1 MESRTD
7 AKSRRTSTGSA
18 CLHTRSL
25 LDGLAELEP
34 RTLAAM
40 HGSTSVGDGAK
51 ALRKLAGRDSPLRT
65 RGAPPGCECSPMRK
79 LVLSL
84 ALTLALVAPA
94 WAQTTWEEVE
104 DKHSPLEVSEMLT
117 SLAFISLRLGS
128 FQAAEHLIAVNEPR
142 LARTGVPEGWDLLRG
157 ELALAPLIEALG
169 RGRFD
174 TVLTQ
179 APRAIQRARKAGR
192 ADRELSLTLIL
203 LQAAR
208 TSGRPKVVQEH
219 LPRALELARANTTS
233 TGRVACFLLET
244 MDAERRFRL
253 KQPSSVELSEAH
265 ELAWSSMRGLVVD
278 QDFLR
283 NSLIEARLLPD
294 AVLFWWQYA
303 LAVDGLES
311 AVAWFEPDLSQL
323 QKTFLCEQPDK
334 SAVEYLREINLQGA
348 VAVMES
354 GLNGLELL
362 GRATPEAGPEVSKQY
377 YLLARQIDGM
387 YDELSALESGLKKN
401 LPLLSEFT
409 FLKGD
414 LAFLK
419 GRVHQLIVRQL
430 VHELEKDQASPEQL
444 SEIERQME
452 MASQAMEHSEN
463 RALKLDLDFDR
474 LATLIATHPE
484 GWLGRAQSLLQVMLP
499 TLESIGY
506 RPGQIRALTLKGKL
520 LAEQNQNSE
529 AITTLEKAVGLVESY
544 IAEVGGGPETAQRVR
559 GDARELYQLLTR
571 LQLESGQAEEAADTY
586 DRYRQLNSASQF
598 GLQDLTPRSQDTQV
612 LVLRATEAQTQFQ
625 AAEAARL
632 NYSSAGISRLADTK
646 QDYYRVLQEIQDQ
659 DQAYGRLQVRPKTF
673 SKVQKSLP
681 EGTVLV
687 QLFPSES
694 HLYLF
699 VATRDAL
706 KVRRVDVRGDELTDL
721 IHQFRQQV
729 SAFSRTAD
737 GKTPFKLEDDPALA
751 TCLKTLSAYFI
762 APLAEDLKGKK
773 VVAFVPTG
781 VLSYFP
787 FQALQYGQGYLVQSM
802 EVVTLVKASDL
813 DQLHQAPGESGGSLL
828 ALGDPDGT
836 LKAARQE
843 VVSLHELFP
852 EGNAWVG
859 QEATTERL
867 KSLGPGISY
876 VHLAT
881 HGILNTRDPL
891 QSYLLVAA
899 TGSHSNRLTVNEIAG
914 LDLEGV
920 QVVTLSACS
929 TALAERSPGVGTE
942 LTSLADA
949 FSYAGSPTLVAS
961 LWKVADQ
968 PTRELMVAFYQ
979 GLKTGLGR
987 GQALRQAQVSLLE
1000 QPRYAHPFYWAP
1012 FTLMGDWR

>member
-1 MESRTD
+1 
-7 AKSRRTSTGSA
+7 
-18 CLHTRSL
+18 
-25 LDGLAELEP
+25 
-34 RTLAAM
+34 
-40 HGSTSVGDGAK
+40 
-51 ALRKLAGRDSPLRT
+51 
-65 RGAPPGCECSPMRK
+65 MRK
-79 LVLSL
+79 VFLYLS
-84 ALTLALVAPA
+84 LTLALLAPVR
-94 WAQTTWEEVE
+94 AQASWDEMEAR
-104 DKHSPLEVSEMLT
+104 HSPLEVSEMLT

-128 FQAAEHLIAVNEPR
+128 FQAAEQLIAVNEKR

-174 TVLTQ
+174 TVLLN
-179 APRAIQRARKAGR
+179 APRSIQRARKAGQ

-208 TSGRPKVVQEH
+208 TSGRPRVLQEY
-219 LPRALELARANTTS
+219 LPRALELARASTTA
-233 TGRVACFLLET
+233 TGRIALFLIET

-253 KQPSSVELSEAH
+253 KLPTSAELNAAH
-265 ELAWSSMRGLVVD
+265 ERAWSSMRGLVVD

-283 NSLIEARLLPD
+283 NSLIEARLLPE
-294 AVLFWWQYA
+294 AVIFWWEYA
-303 LAVDGLES
+303 LAITGVES
-311 AVAWFEPDLSQL
+311 AIAWFEPDLGQL
-323 QKTFLCEQPDK
+323 QKTFLYDQPDK
-334 SAVEYLREINLQGA
+334 PPVEFLRELHLQGA

-362 GRATPEAGPEVSKQY
+362 CRASPEAGPELREQY
-377 YLLARQIDGM
+377 YKLAGQIDGM
-387 YDELSALESGLKKN
+387 YDELSTLESGLKKN

-414 LAFLK
+414 LAFMK
-419 GRVHQLIVRQL
+419 GRVHQLIARQL
-430 VHELEKDQASPEQL
+430 VQELKDGQADPEHL
-444 SEIERQME
+444 AEIQRQMAI
-452 MASQAMEHSEN
+452 ASEAMELSEN
-463 RALKLDLDFDR
+463 RALKLELDFDR
-474 LATLIATHPE
+474 LAALTTTRPQ
-484 GWLGRAQSLLQVMLP
+484 GWLGQSQSLLQKMLP

-506 RPGQIRALTLKGKL
+506 RPGLVRALTLKGKL
-520 LAEQNQNSE
+520 LADQKRTPE
-529 AITTLEKAVGLVESY
+529 AIATLEKAVGLVESY
-544 IAEVGGGPETAQRVR
+544 IVEVGGGPETAQRLR
-559 GDARELYQLLTR
+559 SDARDLYELLTR
-571 LQLESGQAEEAADTY
+571 LQLESGRGEEAADTL

-598 GLQDLTPRSQDTQV
+598 GMQDLTPRSKETEA

-625 AAEAARL
+625 ATEAASL
-632 NYSSAGISRLADTK
+632 NYSSSSVSRLAETK

-681 EGTVLV
+681 EGTILV

-706 KVRRVDVRGDELTDL
+706 KVRRVDVKSEELTSL
-721 IHQFRQQV
+721 ISQFRQQV
-729 SAFSRTAD
+729 SAFSRSAD
-737 GKTPFKLEDDPALA
+737 GKTPFKLEDDPTLTA
-751 TCLKTLSAYFI
+751 CLKALSSYFLD
-762 APLAEDLKGKK
+762 PLAEDLRGKK

-781 VLSYFP
+781 TLSYFP
-787 FQALQYGQGYLVQSM
+787 FQALPYGQGYLVQSM

-813 DQLHQAPGESGGSLL
+813 DQLHLAPDEGGGSLL
-828 ALGDPDGT
+828 ALGDPDGS
-836 LKAARQE
+836 LRAARQE
-843 VVSLHELFP
+843 LVSLQELFP
-852 EGNAWVG
+852 ESKVWVG
-859 QEATTERL
+859 PEATSERL
-867 KSLGPGISY
+867 HSLSPGVGY

-899 TGSHSNRLTVNEIAG
+899 SGNHSDRLTVSEIAG
-914 LDLEGV
+914 LDLDGV
-920 QVVTLSACS
+920 RVVTLSACS
-929 TALAERSPGVGTE
+929 TALAEKSPGVGTE
-942 LTSLADA
+942 LASLADA

-968 PTRELMVAFYQ
+968 PTQELMLSFYQ
-979 GLKTGLGR
+979 GLKAGQGR